1 MKKTELYIKSTNNE
15 NNLHTIVWEPEGD
28 IESIFVAIVYPAII
42 DDPNVFTII

>member
-28 IESIFVAIVYPAII
+28 IEAIV
-42 DDPNVFTII
+42 